1 MQKKDTGLLVL
12 AAIAKFYEIP
22 VDLQQLER
30 AYILEK
36 GQVKKNV
43 LVRAAQ
49 DLGLKASLRNFADP
63 SILEHMPL
71 PVMLQKQDNK
81 WLMLLAVEDN
91 SAKILEPDRSADIFA
106 VKINELKRKINGTAV
121 LVTRRYELP
130 LKKQSFGIRWFL
142 PVLYKYGRLLRNV
155 FLLSFLLQGIG
166 LAAPLFMQVIIDRVL
181 VHHSVDTLDVLLAG
195 MLLTQLFQYW
205 LKGLRSY
212 LFTNVTSKV
221 DAVLGSRLYRRLVRL
236 PKKYFDNWAVGDI
249 TARMGEL
256 ENLRDFLTG
265 SSLTIVLDILFAVI
279 YLLVLFYYNVILSI
293 MAVVFLLVLSLL
305 NLGIAPLYQHLL
317 NKRFQLGAG
326 RRNFLVE
333 TVTGIQ
339 EVKSSAIEK
348 RLISRYEEIMAG
360 YVQAAFAVVKLA
372 NTAGSISLFLQQA
385 FILSVLWVGAVTVI
399 NNEMTIGQLV
409 AFQMIAGQMVAP
421 VMRLVDA
428 WQYFQ
433 RAKVSMERLGDILNE
448 EAEPEFNPNRTTLPM
463 IEGNIRFEHVS
474 FSYSRGSG
482 IKDINIDIPAGC
494 MVGITGES
502 GSGKSTLG
510 KLLQGLYLP
519 DEGRIFI
526 DGVDI
531 AQVDPAWLRRQ
542 IGVVLQEPMLFQG
555 TVEENIRIA
564 MPNASHEDV
573 VSAAVLTGADEF
585 IQKLPHGYDTLVGER
600 GNMLSGGQRQR
611 IAIAR
616 ALITNPKILVFD
628 EATSAL
634 DYLSER
640 VILDNMPK
648 ICQGRTVF
656 MIAHRR
662 TMIKN
667 ADAVIAI
674 SKGRIVKTYKN

>member
-1 MQKKDTGLLVL
+1 M
-12 AAIAKFYEIP
+12 
-22 VDLQQLER
+22 
-30 AYILEK
+30 
-36 GQVKKNV
+36 
-43 LVRAAQ
+43 
-49 DLGLKASLRNFADP
+49 
-63 SILEHMPL
+63 
-71 PVMLQKQDNK
+71 
-81 WLMLLAVEDN
+81 
-91 SAKILEPDRSADIFA
+91 
-106 VKINELKRKINGTAV
+106 
-121 LVTRRYELP
+121 
-130 LKKQSFGIRWFL
+130 
-142 PVLYKYGRLLRNV
+142 
-155 FLLSFLLQGIG
+155 
-166 LAAPLFMQVIIDRVL
+166 
-181 VHHSVDTLDVLLAG
+181 
-195 MLLTQLFQYW
+195 
-205 LKGLRSY
+205 
-212 LFTNVTSKV
+212 
-221 DAVLGSRLYRRLVRL
+221 
-236 PKKYFDNWAVGDI
+236 
-249 TARMGEL
+249 
-256 ENLRDFLTG
+256 
-265 SSLTIVLDILFAVI
+265 
-279 YLLVLFYYNVILSI
+279 
-293 MAVVFLLVLSLL
+293 
-305 NLGIAPLYQHLL
+305 
-317 NKRFQLGAG
+317 
-326 RRNFLVE
+326 VE

-385 FILSVLWVGAVTVI
+385 FILAVLWIGAVTVI

-409 AFQMIAGQMVAP
+409 AFQMIASQMVAP

-482 IKDINIDIPAGC
+482 IKDINIDIPAGY
-494 MVGITGES
+494 MVGIVGES

-573 VSAAVLTGADEF
+573 VSAAVLAGADEF